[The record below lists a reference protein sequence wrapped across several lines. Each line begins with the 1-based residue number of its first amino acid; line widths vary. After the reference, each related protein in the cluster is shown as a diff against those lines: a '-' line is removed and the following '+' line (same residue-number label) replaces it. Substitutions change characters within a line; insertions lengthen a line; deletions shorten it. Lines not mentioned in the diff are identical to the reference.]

1 MAFKS
6 TNSLYM
12 IAQFRTA
19 SLKKKEAIA
28 RLLLPPNHLRP
39 FLRNLTSEN
48 EVQLAKKHIARGKAA
63 VYNRKWGALL
73 DKYDDGRHE
82 RMLPL
87 WLNEKYRYTY
97 YKIASQL
104 QTQNVMTRRRRLFL
118 EEVEGLKHE
127 LARLDEARKVR
138 ELTQ

>member
-6 TNSLYM
+6 ANSLYM

-48 EVQLAKKHIARGKAA
+48 EVKVAKHHIKSKYPA
-63 VYNRKWGALL
+63 VRIRKWDAILEKYDGTRPALL
-73 DKYDDGRHE
+73 PRWVDLKLL
-82 RMLPL
+82 LPF
-87 WLNEKYRYTY
+87 RSV
-97 YKIASQL
+97 AS
-104 QTQNVMTRRRRLFL
+104 RL
-118 EEVEGLKHE
+118 
-127 LARLDEARKVR
+127 
-138 ELTQ
+138 